1 VQGRGA
7 PGRLVRLLFA
17 GAVVALLIVP
27 ILPVATAAAQVPVA
41 GPGQQE
47 PAPLT
52 RLGAP
57 ATPGVERYLV
67 VLRPPSVLERLG
79 SLARTGRGID
89 LTVRAAG
96 AIEAAAGRPQRD
108 LTRLMGAF
116 SADLDAEAL
125 ARLQADPRVTEI
137 IPNVAVVA
145 SDRRVATTQALPLTG
160 LLTPEYLWNLD
171 RLQTMDD
178 RRYRYTSIG
187 TGVDIYVLDTGIR
200 FVHNDFLDAA
210 GSTRILPAS
219 TFVGGHYDV
228 TYLYYT
234 FPAGSIFAPGVLQ
247 PAQDCN
253 LHGAHVAGTAAGRFS
268 GVAKGASIIPVKV
281 FPECELITHYIED
294 ILDGMQWV
302 LVNRRQGVPAVVNM
316 SLGAGPL
323 APGTDAA
330 LDLAVDALVNA
341 GITVIA
347 AAGNRNDDACR
358 YWPARVPSA
367 ITVGATAADDTRSWF
382 SNHGSCVDVFAPGS
396 DIDSSC
402 AIIKVNADGT
412 RPSPVGGLF
421 VYREDC
427 TTGAT
432 IRIDG
437 TSMAAP
443 LVAGLAARHLER
455 VPDATPAEVRAA
467 ILGGALSGAAGGTAL
482 IGDRK
487 TGSPDLLVSSLFLEP
502 AGPSSSDPAPIPV
515 VVACSGSVESARLQ
529 QLPQTGVAPLSWSVI
544 SGTLPGD
551 LSLSPLGR
559 LTGSGSALF
568 GSASIGIVDA
578 FGRSA
583 AWTVAQSSLP
593 VGCVPG

>member
-1 VQGRGA
+1 VQGRGGA
-7 PGRLVRLLFA
+7 GRRARQLFA
-17 GAVVALLIVP
+17 AAVIVLLIVP
-27 ILPVATAAAQVPVA
+27 VLSIETAAAQVPVA
-41 GPGQQE
+41 GPRQSE
-47 PAPLT
+47 PEPLT

-89 LTVRAAG
+89 LSVRAVG
-96 AIEAAAGRPQRD
+96 AVEAAAGRPQRD
-108 LTRLMGAF
+108 LTRLMGAV
-116 SADLDAEAL
+116 SADLDAETL
-125 ARLQADPRVTEI
+125 ARLRADPRVTEI
-137 IPNVAVVA
+137 IPNVPVVA
-145 SDRRVATTQALPLTG
+145 FDRRVATTQALPFTG
-160 LLTPEYLWNLD
+160 QLTPEYLWNLD

-219 TFVGGHYDV
+219 SFVGGHYDV
-228 TYLYYT
+228 TYLFYNVT
-234 FPAGSIFAPGVLQ
+234 GTIFALDGFR
-247 PAQDCN
+247 PAQDCQ

-268 GVAKGASIIPVKV
+268 GVAKGAAIIPVKV
-281 FPECELITHYIED
+281 FPGCALGTQFIED

-302 LVNRRQGVPAVVNM
+302 LDNRRVGVPAVVNM
-316 SLGAGPL
+316 SLGSGPL
-323 APGTDAA
+323 TPGTGAA
-330 LDLAVDALVNA
+330 LDAAVDALVSA

-347 AAGNRNDDACR
+347 AAGNSDDDACL

-367 ITVGATAADDTRSWF
+367 ITVGATAAGDTRSGF

-402 AIIKVNADGT
+402 AIIKVNADDT
-412 RPSPVGGLF
+412 LPFPTGGLF
-421 VYREDC
+421 VYRDDC

-432 IRIDG
+432 IRIGG

-455 VPDATPAEVRAA
+455 EPAATPAEVRAA

-482 IGDRK
+482 IGDRR